1 MEEYKHFAEL
11 QFDSDEEEIHLLKIP
26 KDIDPNVLL
35 HAKLDLTKK
44 SKVKAQ
50 SEIFHLEP
58 ISDKCEPTYF
68 LGPNGLKKVEPS
80 SVLLL
85 TKSVSKKNIKG
96 GLNHFLQLEGE
107 NKKEAVVPIDSIKKR
122 HPLFGD
128 KYKAKVELQDEIKQ
142 KLMEAIH
149 SFDKNEKNSKRKK
162 KQVVDNEEYDD
173 KSLLISQIL
182 QTKFKSKKST
192 NVENTEDLDSC
203 PTTSENLASSLKEKT
218 KKKKK
223 HKNEYSSLTE
233 SSIYLENMSKD
244 MKKELQSDHENLE
257 STPNERKKK
266 KRRRDSEASFPSL
279 DLNNSFMPPAKKR
292 RPSLLSSTVIKDGSP
307 EFKPNLSVILGN

>member
-58 ISDKCEPTYF
+58 ISDECEPTYF

-85 TKSVSKKNIKG
+85 TKSVSKKKIKG

-107 NKKEAVVPIDSIKKR
+107 NKKENVVPIDSIKKR

-128 KYKAKVELQDEIKQ
+128 KYKAKVKLQDEIKQ

-203 PTTSENLASSLKEKT
+203 PTTSSNFQCEINNLMH
-218 KKKKK
+218 KKK
-223 HKNEYSSLTE
+223 S
-233 SSIYLENMSKD
+233 
-244 MKKELQSDHENLE
+244 
-257 STPNERKKK
+257 K
-266 KRRRDSEASFPSL
+266 KR
-279 DLNNSFMPPAKKR
+279 KR
-292 RPSLLSSTVIKDGSP
+292 KH
-307 EFKPNLSVILGN
+307 